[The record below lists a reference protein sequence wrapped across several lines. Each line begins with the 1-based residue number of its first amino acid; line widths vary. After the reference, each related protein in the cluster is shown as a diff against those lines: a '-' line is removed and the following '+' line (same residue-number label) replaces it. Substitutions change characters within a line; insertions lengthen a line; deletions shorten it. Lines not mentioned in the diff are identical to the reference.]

1 MTDKDF
7 KYKFDHL
14 VNLSILI
21 NKYTSQPVTSF
32 QSGQNYSQSI
42 TGLIYPTPT
51 TKISGMVHIRLC

>member
-32 QSGQNYSQSI
+32 QSGQNYS
-42 TGLIYPTPT
+42 
-51 TKISGMVHIRLC
+51 

>member
-21 NKYTSQPVTSF
+21 NKYASKPVTSF
-32 QSGQNYSQSI
+32 QSGQNYS
-42 TGLIYPTPT
+42 
-51 TKISGMVHIRLC
+51 